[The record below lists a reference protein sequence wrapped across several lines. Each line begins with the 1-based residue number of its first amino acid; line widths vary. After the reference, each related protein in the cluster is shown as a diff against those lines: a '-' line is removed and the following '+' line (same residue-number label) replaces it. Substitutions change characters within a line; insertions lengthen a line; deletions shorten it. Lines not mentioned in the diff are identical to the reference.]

1 MNRFKKIVDEIS
13 KMSVFEKKNI
23 SEISVNEILI
33 LAKFEKNNII
43 SIEELQ
49 KDFIGNFCSRAQLYR
64 YIEKLKKLNYLRIAK
79 DNKHYLIRLF

>member
-23 SEISVNEILI
+23 SDISVNEMLI
-33 LAKFEKNNII
+33 LAKFEKKNTI

-49 KDFIGNFCSRAQLYR
+49 KDFIGEFFSRAQLYR
-64 YIEKLKKLNYLRIAK
+64 YIYKLKKDNFIRVAK
-79 DNKHYLIRLF
+79 DNKHYLIRSF